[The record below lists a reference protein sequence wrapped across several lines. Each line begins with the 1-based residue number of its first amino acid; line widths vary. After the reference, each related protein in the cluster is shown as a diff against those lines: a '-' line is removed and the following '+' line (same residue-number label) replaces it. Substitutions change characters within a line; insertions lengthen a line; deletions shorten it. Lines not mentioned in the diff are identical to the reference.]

1 MDIHARAP
9 EIFFARVSISRAAVR
24 PGSMDLP
31 LLAPISCLADPQ
43 RRAIFESISQQPA
56 GAAEVAARLDLPRVC
71 VARHL
76 RALEEARLVA
86 AGAAR
91 PAVYRVDCAGWAM
104 LRSEID
110 AAWARNTARLWVAAA
125 G

>member
-31 LLAPISCLADPQ
+31 LLPPISCLADPQ
-43 RRAIFESISQQPA
+43 RRAIFECIARQPA
-56 GAAEVAARLDLPRVC
+56 HAAELAAQLDLPAVC

-86 AGAAR
+86 PGAAR
-91 PAVYRVDCAGWAM
+91 PAIYRVDCAGWAT
-104 LRSEID
+104 LRREID
-110 AAWARNTARLWVAAA
+110 AAWARNTARLWLAAP

>member
-1 MDIHARAP
+1 MDVHPRAGN
-9 EIFFARVSISRAAVR
+9 IFARVSISRDAVR
-24 PGSMDLP
+24 LGSMDP

-43 RRAIFESISQQPA
+43 RRAIFESIAQRPA
-56 GAAEVAARLDLPRVC
+56 GAVELAARLDLPRVC

-76 RALEEARLVA
+76 RALEEARLVG

-104 LRSEID
+104 LRSEIE
-110 AAWARNTARLWVAAA
+110 AAWARNTARLWVAAP

>member
-1 MDIHARAP
+1 
-9 EIFFARVSISRAAVR
+9 
-24 PGSMDLP
+24 MDLP

-43 RRAIFESISQQPA
+43 RRAIFELIAERPA
-56 GAAEVAARLDLPRVC
+56 DAAELAARLGLPAAC

-76 RALEEARLVA
+76 RALEEARLVV

-91 PAVYRVDCAGWAM
+91 PAVYRIDCARWAT
-104 LRSEID
+104 LRQELD
-110 AAWARNTARLWVAAA
+110 AAWARNTARLWLGAP

>member
-1 MDIHARAP
+1 
-9 EIFFARVSISRAAVR
+9 
-24 PGSMDLP
+24 MDLP

-43 RRAIFESISQQPA
+43 RRAIFESIAQQPA
-56 GAAEVAARLDLPRVC
+56 GAAQLAARLDLPPVC

-76 RALEEARLVA
+76 RALEEARLA
-86 AGAAR
+86 AASAGR
-91 PAVYRVDCAGWAM
+91 PALYRVDCAGWET